1 MRSLRLAVPA
11 LLVAALVPFALPGP
25 AGAVTVGAGS
35 YAPSRPAGALGPVD
49 SSGTPLT
56 PKVTARM
63 AGKPVPTNDWWS
75 SLVFQRYPGNPY
87 SENVYA
93 HPLTFHAAAQGLG
106 VGYPTS
112 PNVTPDGTFYEFVHQ
127 DDLFVGVGGLNAPRT
142 QVDGWSDWTVSPL
155 WTDGSRT
162 LRTTIG
168 HGSPYVYAEASGGL
182 ARVAFNGATT
192 VWSNTGTTLGVTI
205 NGHDYAL
212 FATSTWTLTG
222 TAEATANAAFF
233 SVAVLPS
240 RDALSLFQ
248 RYAFSFVTDTK
259 VSWTYD
265 TASAQLTATYTA
277 TTTARQGTQTGTLQA
292 LYRHQWLNS
301 ADAVTAYRYTS
312 PRGEMRL
319 REGASFSTRTA
330 FNGVLPALPLSSQ
343 ADQTRLRAEIDQE
356 LSAADPWKGAVD
368 TYWTGKALW
377 RLAALAR
384 VANQIGYTAGRDRL
398 LTLVRD
404 RLTDWLTASD
414 GETERHFAYDPTWG
428 TLIGYRASYGSDQEL
443 NDHHFH
449 YGYYVL
455 AAAVLA
461 QHDPAWASDSRYG
474 GMVKL
479 LVKDANNY
487 DRGETRFPF
496 LRHFD
501 AYAGHGWAS
510 GHAGFAHG
518 NNEESSSE
526 AMMFATAAVL
536 FGQATGDTALRD
548 AGIYLHT
555 TQETAIGQYWF
566 DKDNAVFP
574 ASFGHDT
581 LGIVW
586 GAGGTYGTWWTANP
600 EEIHGIN
607 MLPITGGSLYH
618 AAWKSDITQNIAE
631 LRANNGGTEVEWRDV
646 ILQFQALADPA
657 SALSAY
663 GSGLEPESG
672 DSRAH
677 AYHWLTSLNTYGTP
691 DTSVTANTPTHAVLS
706 KNGART
712 YVAYNPTAS
721 AVTVTFSDGQT
732 LAVPAGTT
740 AWRGPSGSS
749 TDSGS
754 GSTPTTTTT
763 TTTTTAPPA
772 GRDAFATI
780 QAESYDQHN
789 GLATETTSDTG
800 GGSNVSHIANGD
812 WALYRGVD
820 FGSRTAT
827 QFSARVASGAA
838 GGVSGLVEI
847 RLGSPTG
854 TVVGSFAIAN
864 TGGWQ
869 SWRTVPANLTATT
882 GRHDVY
888 LTFTS
893 GQPADFVNVNWL
905 TFGQ

>member
-1 MRSLRLAVPA
+1 MRSIRLAVLA
-11 LLVAALVPFALPGP
+11 LVAASVPFVLPAQAHGVP
-25 AGAVTVGAGS
+25 VGAGS
-35 YAPSRPAGALGPVD
+35 YASARPAGASGPSD
-49 SSGTPLT
+49 SAGASVA

-63 AGKPVPTNDWWS
+63 SGKPVPTNDWWS
-75 SLVFQRYPGNPY
+75 SLVFQRYPANPY
-87 SENVYA
+87 SENLYA

-106 VGYPTS
+106 VGYPTA
-112 PNVTPDGTFYEFVHQ
+112 PTVTPDGRFYEFMHR
-127 DDLFVGVGGLNAPRT
+127 DDLFVGVSGLNAPRT

-155 WTDGSRT
+155 WTDGART

-168 HGSPYVYAEASGGL
+168 HGSPYVYAEASGGA
-182 ARVAFNGATT
+182 ARVAFNGPAT
-192 VWSNTGTTLGVTI
+192 VWSNTGGTVGVTV

-212 FATSTWTLTG
+212 FAPGAWTVNG
-222 TAEATANAAFF
+222 AEATASAAFF
-233 SVAVLPS
+233 SVAVLPN
-240 RDALSLFQ
+240 RDALPLFQ

-259 VSWTYD
+259 VAWAYN
-265 TASAQLTATYTA
+265 AANAQLTATYTA
-277 TTTARQGTQTGTLQA
+277 TTVARQGTQTGTLQA

-301 ADAVTAYRYTS
+301 TDAVTSYRYAS

-319 REGASFSTRTA
+319 REGASFTTRST

-343 ADQTRLRAEIDQE
+343 ADRNRLRTEIDQE
-356 LSAADPWKGAVD
+356 LNAADPWKGATD

-384 VANQIGYTAGRDRL
+384 VANQIGYTPARDRL
-398 LTLVRD
+398 LNLVRD
-404 RLTDWLTASD
+404 RLTDWLTASP
-414 GETERHFAYDPTWG
+414 GETERHFAYDATWG
-428 TLIGYRASYGSDQEL
+428 TLIGYRASYGSDREL

-455 AAAVLA
+455 AASVLA
-461 QHDPAWASDSRYG
+461 QHDPAWAADSRYG

-487 DRGETRFPF
+487 DRAETRFPF
-496 LRHFD
+496 LRNFD

-536 FGQATGDTALRD
+536 FGQAVGDDALRD

-555 TQETAIGQYWF
+555 TQENAIGQYWF
-566 DKDNAVFP
+566 DKDDAVFP

-618 AAWKSDITQNIAE
+618 AAWKADISSNVNE
-631 LRANNGGTEVEWRDV
+631 LRAANGGPEVEWKDV
-646 ILQFQALADPA
+646 ILQFLALADPA
-657 SALSAY
+657 QALAAY
-663 GSGLEPESG
+663 GSGLNPEDG

-677 AYHWLTSLNTYGTP
+677 AYHWLTSLDTFGTP
-691 DTSVTANTPTHAVLS
+691 DPSVTATTPTHAVLA

-712 YVAYNPTAS
+712 YVAYNPAS
-721 AVTVTFSDGQT
+721 AAVTVTFSDGQT
-732 LAVPAGTT
+732 LAVPAAST
-740 AWRGPSGSS
+740 AWRGPAGSGV
-749 TDSGS
+749 DSGT
-754 GSTPTTTTT
+754 GGVNPTTT
-763 TTTTTAPPA
+763 TTTTTAPPVA
-772 GRDAFATI
+772 RDAFGTI
-780 QAESYDQHN
+780 EAESHDRQN
-789 GLATETTSDTG
+789 GLSVEPTSDTG
-800 GGSNVSHIANGD
+800 GGRNVSAVANGD

-820 FGSRTAT
+820 FGSRTGR
-827 QFSARVASGAA
+827 QFVARVASGAA
-838 GGVSGLVEI
+838 TGVSGLVEV
-847 RLGSPTG
+847 RVGSPTA
-854 TVVGSFAIAN
+854 TPLGSFAIAD

-869 SWRTVPANLTATT
+869 SWRTVPADIT
-882 GRHDVY
+882 GLSGKHDVY

-893 GQPADFVNVNWL
+893 GQPSDFVNVNWI
-905 TFGQ
+905 TFSP

>member
-1 MRSLRLAVPA
+1 MVA
-11 LLVAALVPFALPGP
+11 VAAAAAIPLALPGT

-35 YAPSRPAGALGPVD
+35 YATTRPAGAVGPSNADGAPV
-49 SSGTPLT
+49 T
-56 PKVTARM
+56 PKVTSRM
-63 AGKPVPTNDWWS
+63 AGRPVPTNDWWS
-75 SLVFQRYPGNPY
+75 SLAFQRYPGNPY
-87 SENVYA
+87 SENMYA

-112 PNVTPDGTFYEFVHQ
+112 PNVTSDGRFYEFMHQ
-127 DDLFVGVGGLNAPRT
+127 DDLFVGVSGLNAPRT
-142 QVDGWSDWTVSPL
+142 EVDGWSDWTVTPL
-155 WTDGSRT
+155 WTDGART

-168 HGSPYVYAEASGGL
+168 HGSPYVYAEATGGA
-182 ARVAFNGATT
+182 ARVGFNGTTT
-192 VWSNTGTTLGVTI
+192 VWSNTGTTLGVTV
-205 NGHDYAL
+205 NGRDYAL
-212 FATSTWTLTG
+212 FAPSGSAWSVSTT
-222 TAEATANAAFF
+222 EATASAAFF
-233 SVAVLPS
+233 SVAVLPN
-240 RDALSLFQ
+240 RDALPLFQ
-248 RYAFSFVTDTK
+248 RYAFSFVTGTL
-259 VSWTYD
+259 VNWTYNS
-265 TASAQLTATYTA
+265 ANAQLTATYTA

-301 ADAVTAYRYTS
+301 ADTVTAHRYTS

-319 REGASFSTRTA
+319 REGASFTTRST
-330 FNGVLPALPLSSQ
+330 FNGVLPALPLSSA
-343 ADQTRLRAEIDQE
+343 ADRNRLRAEIDQE
-356 LSAADPWKGAVD
+356 LNATDPWKGAAD

-398 LTLVRD
+398 LALVRD
-404 RLTDWLTASD
+404 RLTDWLTATP
-414 GETERHFAYDPTWG
+414 GEADKHFAYDATWG
-428 TLIGYRASYGSDQEL
+428 TLIGYRASYGTDAEL

-487 DRGETRFPF
+487 DRAETRFPF
-496 LRHFD
+496 LRNFD

-555 TQETAIGQYWF
+555 TQETTIGQYWF

-574 ASFGHDT
+574 SSFGHDT

-586 GAGGTYGTWWTANP
+586 GAGGSYSTWWTANP

-618 AAWKSDITQNIAE
+618 ADYKADIIANVNE
-631 LRANNGGTEVEWRDV
+631 LRANNGGTEVEWKDV
-646 ILQFQALADPA
+646 ITQFLAIADPAQALAN
-657 SALSAY
+657 Y
-663 GSGLEPESG
+663 GGGLTPEDG

-677 AYHWLTSLNTYGTP
+677 AYHWITALDTYGTP
-691 DTSVTANTPTHAVLS
+691 DTSVTANVPTYAVLS

-712 YVAYNPTAS
+712 YVAYNPGTEAT
-721 AVTVTFSDGQT
+721 TVTFSDGQT
-732 LAVPAGTT
+732 LSVPASST
-740 AWRGPSGSS
+740 AWRGPAGSG

-754 GSTPTTTTT
+754 GGVNPT
-763 TTTTTAPPA
+763 TTTTTAPPVT
-772 GRDAFATI
+772 RDAFGTI

-789 GLATETTSDTG
+789 GLLKETTTDTDG
-800 GGSNVSHIANGD
+800 GQNIAAAANGD

-820 FGSRTAT
+820 FGTRTGR
-827 QFSARVASGAA
+827 QFVARVAGGAA
-838 GGVSGLVEI
+838 GGVSGLVEVRI
-847 RLGSPTG
+847 GSPTA
-854 TVVGSFAIAN
+854 TPVGSFAIAN

-869 SWRTVPANLTATT
+869 SWRTVPANITGLT
-882 GRHDVY
+882 GKHDIY
-888 LTFTS
+888 ITFTS
-893 GQPADFVNVNWL
+893 SQPANFVNLNWI
-905 TFGQ
+905 TFGS